1 VAEEELSSGQRA
13 AVMTRVRSIYVK
25 IFFQTELLAVRK
37 QAVSIMLNIA
47 ARNRS
52 RPVNQSRDLHGLI
65 AQIIPVLNWSN
76 SKPKALT
83 GSVGR
88 GLKFLK
94 IL

>member
-1 VAEEELSSGQRA
+1 
-13 AVMTRVRSIYVK
+13 MTCVKSIYLK

-37 QAVSIMLNIA
+37 QAGSILLSIA

-52 RPVNQSRDLHGLI
+52 RPVNQSTDLHGLI

-83 GSVGR
+83 GSTGR
-88 GLKFLK
+88 GLKFRKFRGGCCAQVLR
-94 IL
+94 